1 LAKVLVDKKLKEH
14 LSDVLYRVPLNQ
26 GGNVL
31 VYVLIEH
38 KSYTDKW
45 VALQLLRY
53 LVQIWEDFRRNNKDQ
68 KLPFVFPIVF
78 YHGRSGWTVS
88 KKFSDLFEWE
98 GETNYFSYLVPEF
111 EYHLFDL
118 TKYLDKDLIG
128 YAPLAAALRLFRD
141 IFRRD
146 LRDKLPATFEILET
160 EELSEKTRILALE
173 KIDKNLRS
181 QTRLVEE
188 LLNYSQI
195 VSGTVEMENNEINF
209 SEIFETVYSE
219 VEPAA
224 QIKNIEFVKDNQLN
238 GQLILGDAGKMKT
251 VIYNLLSNAVKFT
264 EVGGRVEAAVRENEA
279 MIQMAVRDDGKGISQ
294 EFLPHIFDRFTQA
307 DASSTRI
314 SGGLGLG
321 LTVSSQIIKLHRGTI
336 TVNSAGIG
344 EGAIFTIK
352 IPRYDKPN

>member
-1 LAKVLVDKKLKEH
+1 MPEKINPHDRFFKQTFTDVKIAGEFLRHYLPISMAVLLDTERVEVMQTSYVDKKLKEH

-88 KKFSDLFEWE
+88 KKFSDLFELE
-98 GETNYFSYLVPEF
+98 GETKHFSYFLPEF

-128 YAPLAAALRLFRD
+128 YAPLAAALRLLRD

-160 EELSEKTRILALE
+160 EELSETDKNERTTAMLNYLLYAEKFDEENLGKEFEDVFGAKGEIFMKTIMGTWMKQGLEQGKELGLEEGKELGKEFGLRQGKVEIISNFINRKFGKTSDKIEGLIQKLSISDLDKLSLALFDLE
-173 KIDKNLRS
+173 
-181 QTRLVEE
+181 TAEE
-188 LLNYSQI
+188 L
-195 VSGTVEMENNEINF
+195 E
-209 SEIFETVYSE
+209 
-219 VEPAA
+219 
-224 QIKNIEFVKDNQLN
+224 KW
-238 GQLILGDAGKMKT
+238 
-251 VIYNLLSNAVKFT
+251 LLSHVK
-264 EVGGRVEAAVRENEA
+264 
-279 MIQMAVRDDGKGISQ
+279 KIS
-294 EFLPHIFDRFTQA
+294 
-307 DASSTRI
+307 
-314 SGGLGLG
+314 
-321 LTVSSQIIKLHRGTI
+321 
-336 TVNSAGIG
+336 
-344 EGAIFTIK
+344 
-352 IPRYDKPN
+352 